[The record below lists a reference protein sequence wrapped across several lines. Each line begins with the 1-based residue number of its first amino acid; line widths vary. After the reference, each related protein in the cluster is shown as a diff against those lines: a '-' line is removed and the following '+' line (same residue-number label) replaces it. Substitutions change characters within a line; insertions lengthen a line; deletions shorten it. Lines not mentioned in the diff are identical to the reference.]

1 MLGLFA
7 GPRITRRDRTDAHR
21 WVMLM
26 LDEPDVYAQQV
37 ADWIERKP
45 ARRDVYVGLLKNVD
59 SAARASALMSL
70 SKVQGRRP
78 GPVHRWW
85 NASPMLAALSA
96 LVAACAFA
104 WFVSNALGLG
114 TPGVVAAASAR
125 TLTTGIGEV
134 RTESLDDGSSIV
146 LDTDSEARVDFT
158 AQHRDIEIL
167 RGRARII
174 VAHDPDRPLKV
185 RAGAVSIEPSGRVF
199 DVSVN
204 EAAGNTVSVAAIE
217 GGLDLR
223 TSEQTSAKG
232 QLLPVRA
239 GQAVIVAGIGEAKP
253 AIVIARASDQQW
265 VTGMRS
271 FDDAAISEV
280 IAEANRYSTV
290 KLELA
295 DPSLGSRRIFADIE
309 IRDIEKVAAA
319 LAGFLHLEIDSRRAG
334 RLILTKRR

>member
-78 GPVHRWW
+78 GPVYRWW

-104 WFVSNALGLG
+104 WLASNALGLG
-114 TPGVVAAASAR
+114 TAQIIARASAR
-125 TLTTGIGEV
+125 TFTTEVGEV
-134 RTESLDDGSSIV
+134 RTEHLEDGSSIV

-158 AQHRDIEIL
+158 AQHRAIKIL
-167 RGRARII
+167 RGRARIT
-174 VAHDPDRPLKV
+174 VAQDTDRPLKV
-185 RAGAVSIEPSGRVF
+185 SAGAVSIEPSGRIF
-199 DVSVN
+199 DVSLIG
-204 EAAGNTVSVAAIE
+204 ATGNTVSVAAIE

-223 TSEQTSAKG
+223 TGKQTSPNG

-239 GQAVIVAGIGEAKP
+239 GQAVVVDGIGETKP
-253 AIVIARASDQQW
+253 AIAIARASDQQW
-265 VTGMRS
+265 VTGVRS
-271 FDDAAISEV
+271 FDDAPISEV
-280 IAEANRYSTV
+280 IAEANRYSNV

-309 IRDIEKVAAA
+309 IRDIKKVASA
-319 LAGFLHLEIDSRRAG
+319 LAGFLHLEVDDSRHG
-334 RLILTKRR
+334 ILILSRPR